1 MEYGVIMKLLGYELI
16 HIDGDYY
23 DATEL
28 FSEVELPN
36 ILVACETEGFDIIA
50 IDKEKA
56 IVAKLHDE

>member
-1 MEYGVIMKLLGYELI
+1 MKLLGYELI

-28 FSEVELPN
+28 FSEVELQN

>member
-1 MEYGVIMKLLGYELI
+1 MKLLGYELI

-36 ILVACETEGFDIIA
+36 ILVACETEGFEKII
-50 IDKEKA
+50 IYENF
-56 IVAKLHDE
+56 

>member
-1 MEYGVIMKLLGYELI
+1 MKLLGYELI

-28 FSEVELPN
+28 FSEVELQN

-56 IVAKLHDE
+56 IVAKLHDD

>member
-1 MEYGVIMKLLGYELI
+1 MKLLGYELI

-23 DATEL
+23 DATEI
-28 FSEVELPN
+28 FSKVDLQN

-50 IDKEKA
+50 IDKEKV